1 MTACVNKHTKRVAAV
16 VTASLVG
23 ALSLGVAPVAAM
35 ATDSVDMLA
44 DPSDVWDGIDFTWSI
59 EADPVNGYVIDSGDQ
74 FVLTG
79 ATDALRQRRLHV
91 RCSGFLL
98 QPDGRHPPPALT

>member
-79 ATDALRQRRLHV
+79 ATTPSATPSPCPMFRFSTSARRAT
-91 RCSGFLL
+91 
-98 QPDGRHPPPALT
+98 PPPALT

>member
-35 ATDSVDMLA
+35 ATDGDMLA
-44 DPSDVWDGIDFTWSI
+44 DPSDVWDGVEFTWSI
-59 EADPVNGYVIDSGDQ
+59 SADPVNGNVIDSGDQ

-79 ATDALRQRRLHV
+79 ATDAFGNPVSMSDVQV
-91 RCSGFLL
+91 FYFSQTGTT
-98 QPDGRHPPPALT
+98 PPALT

>member
-16 VTASLVG
+16 VTPSLVG

-44 DPSDVWDGIDFTWSI
+44 DPSDVWDGIDFTWSF

-79 ATDALRQRRLHV
+79 ATDAFGNAVSMSMFRFSTSARRATP
-91 RCSGFLL
+91 R
-98 QPDGRHPPPALT
+98 RH